1 MLTVTLRS
9 QSRGTLTRVQVPAL
23 PATLSADVTA
33 RVLRDLGGAPDGEQ
47 AHGGLVLDVGELYDG
62 TLVIASTDTPTSAHR
77 PGKPSRGPMVRLSL
91 AVPEDV
97 AEWLRARGNVSR
109 AVEALVR
116 AEMEQE

>member
-9 QSRGTLTRVQVPAL
+9 ASRGTLTRVQVPAL
-23 PATLSADVTA
+23 PATLSAEVTG
-33 RVLRDLGGAPDGEQ
+33 RVLRDLGGLPDGPQ
-47 AHGGLVLDVGELYDG
+47 AHGGYELVAWPIRDG
-62 TLVIASTDTPTSAHR
+62 RLQLAATDTPASAHR